1 MSDANFGGFNP
12 TTHWADDVLRG
23 LGVRNSNWD
32 FDAEVQRQ
40 LAAGVSM
47 TAGYYRNWYGNFTAT
62 DNLLRTPA
70 DFDSY
75 CITAPLNPNLPGG
88 GGYQV
93 CGLSDVSLAKFTQAD
108 NLVTQSSHY
117 GTQQQVNN
125 FFNVSISTHLR
136 SGVQFGGGVDTGR
149 TMTDNC
155 FVVDAP
161 GIAAAAL
168 TSAQTATTVSGI
180 STASPTTPQNTTT
193 INGKGICHVV
203 TPFRGQTQL
212 KLNGAVPLPYDFVVS
227 GIYQDISG
235 PNIVAAYS
243 ASNQEIASSL
253 GRNLA
258 ACGTRVPCTAAATV
272 PLVAPGNLYD
282 HRIRRLDVRFT
293 KLIRLNQ
300 RLRMQG
306 NLDIYNVFNGSGVV
320 QVNNAYGPQW
330 RQPTEVQDPRILQFS
345 AQILF

>member
-1 MSDANFGGFNP
+1 M
-12 TTHWADDVLRG
+12 
-23 LGVRNSNWD
+23 
-32 FDAEVQRQ
+32 
-40 LAAGVSM
+40 
-47 TAGYYRNWYGNFTAT
+47 
-62 DNLLRTPA
+62 
-70 DFDSY
+70 
-75 CITAPLNPNLPGG
+75 
-88 GGYQV
+88 
-93 CGLSDVSLAKFTQAD
+93 TQA
-108 NLVTQSSHY
+108 SHY
-117 GTQQQVNN
+117 GKQQQVNN
-125 FFNVSISTHLR
+125 FFNVTINTHLR

-155 FVVDAP
+155 FVVDSP